1 MKKEKKKRKKKLVK
15 NRIKSLLL
23 PILVIK
29 VIFIMNLKEKI
40 LIKRFILETLGTILG
55 AFVMA
60 VAISLFLLP
69 NKLSSG
75 GVAGI
80 ATITYYL
87 FGVPMGISMLV
98 INVPL
103 FLMSILKIG
112 KKFFVESIIGTIS
125 LSVFIDILDK
135 VTPLTEDKFLA
146 CIYGGILMGVGTA
159 IILKSNSSTG
169 GTDLFSYIARIYKPT
184 MKVGE
189 IIFLIDIAIVGLNMI
204 FLREIEIGLY
214 SAIAI
219 YLMGKI
225 IDILFE
231 GIYFTKLI
239 YIVSDKAEE
248 IAKEIGKT
256 IGRGTTGIYGKGMY
270 TNTDKLILMCAVTR
284 KDVGKTIQII
294 RKIDKRSFV
303 IITNSREVLGLG
315 FKNE

>member
-1 MKKEKKKRKKKLVK
+1 
-15 NRIKSLLL
+15 
-23 PILVIK
+23 
-29 VIFIMNLKEKI
+29 MNLKEKI

-55 AFVMA
+55 AFVIAIA
-60 VAISLFLLP
+60 VSLFLLP

-87 FGVPMGISMLV
+87 FHMPMGISMLI
-98 INVPL
+98 INIPL
-103 FLMSILKIG
+103 FFMSILKIG
-112 KKFFVESIIGTIS
+112 KTFFVKSIIGTIT
-125 LSVFIDILDK
+125 LSVFIDVLDK
-135 VTPLTEDKFLA
+135 LTPLTEDKFLA

-159 IILKSNSSTG
+159 ILLKVNSSTG
-169 GTDLFSYIARIYKPT
+169 GTDLFSYIAKIYKPT
-184 MKVGE
+184 IKVGE
-189 IIFLIDIAIVGLNMI
+189 IIFLIDIVIVALNMI

-239 YIVSDKAEE
+239 YIISDKAEE
-248 IAKEIGKT
+248 IAKEIGKE

-284 KDVGKTIQII
+284 KDVAKAIQII

-303 IITNSREVLGLG
+303 IITNSREVIGLG
-315 FKNE
+315 FKAE

>member
-1 MKKEKKKRKKKLVK
+1 M
-15 NRIKSLLL
+15 SG
-23 PILVIK
+23 
-29 VIFIMNLKEKI
+29 KEKI
-40 LIKRFILETLGTILG
+40 QIKKFIIETLGTILG
-55 AFVMA
+55 AFIIA
-60 VAISLFLLP
+60 VAVSLFLLP

-87 FGVPMGISMLV
+87 LHLPMGITMLI
-98 INVPL
+98 INIPL

-112 KKFFVESIIGTIS
+112 KAFFVKSVIGTVS

-135 VTPLTEDKFLA
+135 VTPLTGDKFLA

-159 IILKSNSSTG
+159 ILLKVNSSTG
-169 GTDLFSYIARIYKPT
+169 GTDLFSYIAKIYKPT
-184 MKVGE
+184 IKVGE

-231 GIYFTKLI
+231 GIYFTKLV
-239 YIVSDKAEE
+239 YIVSEKTEE
-248 IAKEIGKT
+248 IAKEIGKEL
-256 IGRGTTGIYGKGMY
+256 GRGTTGIYGKGMY
-270 TNTDKLILMCAVTR
+270 TNKDKLILLCAVTR
-284 KDVGKTIQII
+284 KDVAKTIQII
-294 RKIDKRSFV
+294 KRIDKNSFV

-315 FKNE
+315 FKNELTE